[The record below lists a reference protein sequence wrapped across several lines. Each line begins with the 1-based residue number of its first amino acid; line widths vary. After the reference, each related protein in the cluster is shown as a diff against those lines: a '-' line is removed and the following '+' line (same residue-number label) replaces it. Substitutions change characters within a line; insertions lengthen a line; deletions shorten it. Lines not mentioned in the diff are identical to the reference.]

1 MLFVVVIDGDDDDDD
16 RGGSRLLVVVVIVE
30 VFVSSAP
37 QCLRLLVQC
46 SKMRERRCEQTQ
58 PKKGRKST

>member
-1 MLFVVVIDGDDDDDD
+1 MLFVVVIDGDDDDD
-16 RGGSRLLVVVVIVE
+16 RGGNRLLVVVVIVE

-58 PKKGRKST
+58 PKKGREST